1 MKNIFF
7 LLLSCFALGA
17 TAQEKI
23 ETDRPDQTET
33 PYLVPKGWF
42 QGELGLQAEWDGPW
56 MHLYHPTAL
65 LKYGISKRVELRLI
79 TELLT
84 YETPLFIP
92 TGNEVVTG
100 LAPLQLGAKIGFWEQ
115 KGILPKTSLIFHT
128 AIPATASRKM
138 RPSRWAPN
146 FRFVMQNAVTDKF
159 TLSYNAGAEW
169 NGESKTP
176 SWLYTIAPSLRL
188 SERWSGYVEAFGFMG
203 KYRRPEHSIDIGFAF
218 LLSNNLQ
225 LDASAAKGLS
235 SGAPDYITL
244 GFSFRF
250 D

>member
-1 MKNIFF
+1 MRKLFL
-7 LLLSCFALGA
+7 LLLSCSALYA
-17 TAQEKI
+17 NAQEKI

-42 QGELGLQAEWDGPW
+42 QGELGLQAEWDGG
-56 MHLYHPTAL
+56 MLLLYHPTAL
-65 LKYGISKRVELRLI
+65 WKYGISKRVELRLI

-84 YETPLFIP
+84 VERRLIIP
-92 TGNEVVTG
+92 GGNDFVTG
-100 LAPLQLGAKIGFWEQ
+100 LLPLQVGAKIGFWEQ
-115 KGILPKTSLIFHT
+115 KGALPKTSLIFHT
-128 AIPATASRKM
+128 TIPATASGKF

-146 FRFVMQNAVTDKF
+146 FRFVMQNVITDKF

-169 NGESKTP
+169 NGESDTP

-188 SERWSGYVEAFGFMG
+188 NNRWSGYVEAFGFIG
-203 KYRRPEHSIDIGFAF
+203 KYRRPEHSIDIGFAY
-218 LLSNNLQ
+218 LLSSNLQ

-235 SGAPDYITL
+235 AGAPDYVTL